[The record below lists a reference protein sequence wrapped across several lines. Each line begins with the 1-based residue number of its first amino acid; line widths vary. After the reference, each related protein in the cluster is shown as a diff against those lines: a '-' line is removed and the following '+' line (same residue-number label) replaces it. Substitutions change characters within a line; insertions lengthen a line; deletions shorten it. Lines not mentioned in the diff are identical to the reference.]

1 MKIPE
6 RIAELR
12 REMKA
17 FGMDAY
23 IVPTADFHQSE
34 YVGEYFK
41 CREYITGFTGSAGT
55 ALITGE
61 KAYLWTDGRYFIQ
74 AAKQLE
80 DTTVELMKM
89 GEPGVPTLREFLQE
103 ELPEGC
109 VLGFDGRTVAVGE
122 GRAYEKIV
130 AAKNGKIVYSE
141 DLIGKIWKDRPGLSA
156 EPVFALDIKYTGE
169 TAASKIERVRSEMK
183 AAGASSHVLTTLD
196 DICWLLNIRGN
207 DVA

>member
-1 MKIPE
+1 M
-6 RIAELR
+6 
-12 REMKA
+12 
-17 FGMDAY
+17 
-23 IVPTADFHQSE
+23 
-34 YVGEYFK
+34 
-41 CREYITGFTGSAGT
+41 
-55 ALITGE
+55 
-61 KAYLWTDGRYFIQ
+61 
-74 AAKQLE
+74 
-80 DTTVELMKM
+80 
-89 GEPGVPTLREFLQE
+89 
-103 ELPEGC
+103 
-109 VLGFDGRTVAVGE
+109 GE

-207 DVA
+207 DVAYSPLVLSYAVITEKFRGTVYG